1 MLMYLLPNRF
11 VENMYT
17 PYPIMQ
23 YGSSLTYTNTCVYYP
38 STNTYTYIYMLVV
51 LQYLF
56 DYDTLYIIIAISA
69 GWKLCVLSIL
79 FVQIHRTR

>member
-11 VENMYT
+11 AENMYT

-38 STNTYTYIYMLVV
+38 STNPYTFMVIV
-51 LQYLF
+51 LQYSFLF
-56 DYDTLYIIIAISA
+56 EYEYIDNLYIITVISA
-69 GWKLCVLSIL
+69 G
-79 FVQIHRTR
+79 

>member
-23 YGSSLTYTNTCVYYP
+23 YGSSLTLYFHGDNVCNSKVHITVTDMVMNG
-38 STNTYTYIYMLVV
+38 MDEV
-51 LQYLF
+51 LQLICGMFVYK
-56 DYDTLYIIIAISA
+56 II
-69 GWKLCVLSIL
+69 
-79 FVQIHRTR
+79 